1 MPMPSGQ
8 QPNKVSSQWVG
19 GQPSFFLPFAG
30 DTPSAQQPN
39 SVSSHVE
46 GCGQPKITKI
56 HHLFHFYFSSRYS
69 IHCIKYRALNQI
81 KMPGFSDK

>member
-19 GQPSFFLPFAG
+19 GQPSSFLPFAG

-39 SVSSHVE
+39 LVSLHVV
-46 GCGQPKITKI
+46 GCGQPKMRQRFII
-56 HHLFHFYFSSRYS
+56 YFIFISVHDALSTAEDVLYS
-69 IHCIKYRALNQI
+69 NA
-81 KMPGFSDK
+81 